1 VATLIV
7 VHNFNVFCRQVL
19 DDSSSKKIKCL
30 HIFFISLV
38 TFEENLVTI
47 NGKQYLQANSNKNV
61 EQNILAKKHEI
72 CDKLGFY

>member
-1 VATLIV
+1 MATLIV

-19 DDSSSKKIKCL
+19 DDSSSKKICL

-38 TFEENLVTI
+38 TFEENLVTT

-61 EQNILAKKHEI
+61 EHNILAKKHEI
-72 CDKLGFY
+72 CDTLGFY